1 MTGEFEAAG
10 DALTGGIV
18 GAAVERGVNPGG
30 GADNHCHGATCLN
43 CGAGLSGPYCAQCG
57 QAAHIHRTLHS
68 LGHDILHGVFHFE
81 GKIWRTLPELFLR
94 PGKLTRRYI
103 DGERAKFVSPMALFL
118 FSVFL
123 MFAVFS
129 FTGGALLGNHA
140 STPQNGNPVRLVEK
154 LNADMAALRRE
165 RATPGLTN
173 EQIEVLDSKI
183 NTLKE
188 KREDLEVVSYNWK
201 DALALEIAKTDGQI
215 ADIRAELAKPDIK
228 PERRSALEKRLK
240 SVEEDRSATAA
251 LRDND
256 WAKLNAMGRNRGGGD
271 NFTVDTG
278 WKGFDEKLNE
288 GLKKANANPDL
299 VLYKLKTDGYKFSWA
314 LIPISLPFVW
324 LLFFWRR
331 DIHLYDHAIFTT
343 YSLCFVMLLTIAASL
358 VVFAGID
365 SGWMMLLIMIAIPF
379 HMYKQLKY
387 AYGLRRRGA
396 LIRTSL
402 LLFFTVF
409 ALMIFGMLL
418 LSMGVLA

>member
-1 MTGEFEAAG
+1 M
-10 DALTGGIV
+10 
-18 GAAVERGVNPGG
+18 
-30 GADNHCHGATCLN
+30 
-43 CGAGLSGPYCAQCG
+43 
-57 QAAHIHRTLHS
+57 
-68 LGHDILHGVFHFE
+68 FHFE

-154 LNADMAALRRE
+154 LNAEMAALRRE

-183 NTLKE
+183 DTLKD
-188 KREDLEVVSYNWK
+188 RRNDLEVVSYNWK
-201 DALALEIAKTDGQI
+201 DALALEIAKTDGRI
-215 ADIRAELAKPDIK
+215 ADVRAELTTPDLK
-228 PERRSALEKRLK
+228 PERKLALEKRLK
-240 SVEEDRSATAA
+240 SFEQDRAATAA

-256 WAKLNAMGRNRGGGD
+256 WAKLNTMGRNQGGGD
-271 NFTVDTG
+271 NFTVNTG

-288 GLKKANANPDL
+288 GLKKANTNPDL

-365 SGWMMLLIMIAIPF
+365 SGWMMTLILLAIPF
-379 HMYKQLKY
+379 HMYKQLKHT
-387 AYGLRRRGA
+387 YGLSRGGA
-396 LIRTSL
+396 LTRTVL
-402 LLFFTVF
+402 LLFFTFF
-409 ALMIFGMLL
+409 ALMIFELLL